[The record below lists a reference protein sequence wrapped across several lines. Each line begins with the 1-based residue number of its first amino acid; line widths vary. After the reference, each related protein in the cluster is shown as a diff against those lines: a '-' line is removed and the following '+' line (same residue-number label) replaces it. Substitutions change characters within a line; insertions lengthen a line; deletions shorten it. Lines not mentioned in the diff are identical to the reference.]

1 MRTSHFGHST
11 VLALALALALVGV
24 ACGHNSTGPDGR
36 AIVRV
41 TIGGADSVAPG
52 QTAQLSVTAFMSSGS
67 TQSVTD
73 VIWESANHEL
83 MTVSQTGLVTATDA
97 RGEGQIIATY
107 QGSLAVGSVAAR
119 STRRT
124 LLVLPTGTYVLSGS
138 VTDGGMPIHDVE
150 VELTSGTGAGMSA
163 IANPSFK
170 FYGVA
175 GETEIR
181 VSKSGYE
188 TQVRR
193 VSVTQHQTQGFELV
207 PSDGRRAV
215 AGTYTLQIA
224 AAAACAQQLPENL
237 RSRTYTAAVSQTGAL
252 LSVVLSGADMGGA
265 WKPGDTLGGSVEPA
279 AVRFAPARYSGED
292 RASTFRPPSIME
304 VISSSEDDTTY
315 FTFFGSVVATP
326 DGNGYSGTL
335 DGSLEVITVPG
346 AGEPWWYSAFQ
357 RQASCRS
364 AAHQFIL
371 TR

>member
-1 MRTSHFGHST
+1 MRITLFGHSA
-11 VLALALALALVGV
+11 VLALALVGS
-24 ACGHNSTGPDGR
+24 ACGHNPVVPIVPEGR
-36 AIVRV
+36 AVILWFA
-41 TIGGADSVAPG
+41 IGGADSVGPG

-265 WKPGDTLGGSVEPA
+265 WKPGDTLGGSVEPTV
-279 AVRFAPARYSGED
+279 VRFAPARYSGED

>member
-1 MRTSHFGHST
+1 MRITSFGQS
-11 VLALALALALVGV
+11 VVLALALVGV
-24 ACGHNSTGPDGR
+24 ACGHNPIVPEGR
-36 AIVRV
+36 AIVRI

-52 QTAQLSVTAFMSSGS
+52 QTAQLSATAVLPNGS
-67 TQSVTD
+67 TAIVTD
-73 VIWESANHEL
+73 VIWESSNHEL

-97 RGEGQIIATY
+97 RGEGQITVTY
-107 QGSLAVGSVAAR
+107 QGDLAVASVEAR
-119 STRRT
+119 SARRT

-138 VTDGGMPIHDVE
+138 VTDGGMPISDVE
-150 VELTSGTGAGMSA
+150 VELTSGTGAGMVA

-175 GETEIR
+175 GDTEIR
-181 VSKSGYE
+181 VTKSGYE

-193 VSVTQHQTQGFELV
+193 VSVSQHQTQGFELV
-207 PSDGRRAV
+207 PSDRRRAV
-215 AGTYTLQIA
+215 AGTYTLRIA

-237 RSRTYTAAVSQTGAL
+237 RSRTYTAVVSQTGAL

-265 WKPGDTLGGSVEPA
+265 WKPGDTVGGSVEPSV
-279 AVRFAPARYSGED
+279 VRFAPARYSGED

-304 VISSSEDDTTY
+304 VMSSSEDDTTY
-315 FTFFGSVVATP
+315 FTFFGSVVVTP

-335 DGSLEVITVPG
+335 DGSFEVITVPG
-346 AGEPWWYSAFQ
+346 AGEPWWYSTFQ

-364 AAHQFIL
+364 TAHQFIL